1 MFKKAVE
8 KNPYHLGDF
17 PDRFKTQEACER
29 AVEDDPEAIEYVP
42 DHFKI
47 LREPYSLGH
56 IPDNFKTQKM
66 CEKLLKKTHGGCML
80 SLTVLKSRDVQQG
93 R

>member
-47 LREPYSLGH
+47 
-56 IPDNFKTQKM
+56 
-66 CEKLLKKTHGGCML
+66 
-80 SLTVLKSRDVQQG
+80 V
-93 R
+93 